1 MWAAD
6 RTDVQLA
13 ATTPALGPTVPS
25 LIVTVNRVDQFLS
38 NTGSFTGSFTGTFTG
53 SLLGTAATASYYQET
68 DPIFTSKSASLAT
81 TGSNNFTGNQTIT
94 GSLIHGLE
102 GNIATG
108 EYSHAEGS
116 ITKAIGDYSH
126 AEGDNTQAKGN
137 YSHAE
142 GQETMTL
149 ASAEYSHAEGY
160 GTTASAKWQHVQ
172 GQWNATSSI
181 ESAFIVGNGTD
192 NDNRSNLI
200 HAAGNE
206 VQITG
211 SLLVSQSGIIVTGSV
226 ASTKGFTGSLFGTSS
241 WADNALT
248 ASYVNNGVS
257 FVGSGSIITG
267 SVAISA
273 SYGLL
278 VPANTF
284 TVGDMVKIQGV
295 FTKPN
300 AASATSFLLY
310 VNTSNTL
317 SGATQLG
324 IYNTTTTRWN
334 PITRTLSIESPT
346 STTLHT
352 TTLSTYND
360 DIVATTAA
368 VRASVNINWGVNQY
382 ILFTAQNA
390 SLVDRTDSFRFY
402 AKKI

>member
-1 MWAAD
+1 M
-6 RTDVQLA
+6 
-13 ATTPALGPTVPS
+13 
-25 LIVTVNRVDQFLS
+25 
-38 NTGSFTGSFTGTFTG
+38 
-53 SLLGTAATASYYQET
+53 
-68 DPIFTSKSASLAT
+68 
-81 TGSNNFTGNQTIT
+81 
-94 GSLIHGLE
+94 
-102 GNIATG
+102 
-108 EYSHAEGS
+108 
-116 ITKAIGDYSH
+116 
-126 AEGDNTQAKGN
+126 
-137 YSHAE
+137 
-142 GQETMTL
+142 
-149 ASAEYSHAEGY
+149 
-160 GTTASAKWQHVQ
+160 
-172 GQWNATSSI
+172 
-181 ESAFIVGNGTD
+181 GNGTD